1 MKSTSSSCG
10 TLEGLAAAEEVVTVP
25 EDDDLLE
32 ELRLSSEQ
40 VGARRAG
47 AEACLDD
54 FDVLS
59 QIGEGGFGKVVLAKK
74 RDGGSPRHQGRAQGA
89 ALHAGEAAVQHM
101 LDENH
106 ILQTMRHPFILT
118 LQYAFQDATRLYLV
132 TNFVG
137 GGNLYQLITRLGVL
151 GEPLARFYAAQLVSA
166 FSYLHGQGIVYR
178 DLKPENVLLG
188 LDGYVVLAD
197 FGLAKTL
204 GLEEKKVD
212 PLRASFRTSVAKAE
226 TFCGTPLYLAP
237 EVVAK
242 MPYGRSLIKT
252 GTPSFLTSAKLG
264 AAAKDCC
271 AKLLERKPEDR
282 LGCGEGLGV
291 KALEAHAF
299 FADVPWRSLE
309 AKRETPP
316 FLPDPATDVMGR
328 VHALSEQTENVAK
341 PLFDDFRAFN
351 RDSRTALREP
361 DSARDAAR
369 ADDLEAL
376 KAMAA
381 RGVDVA
387 AGDENRRTPCTSP
400 PRHGA
405 VVAFLP
411 AFLLSEGADVAARDR
426 WGGTPL
432 GDAAREG
439 HDAVCALLRAEGA
452 RDDDVPD
459 DTGASSGPRDAD
471 AANAGKLLE
480 AAKRGDRDALRRL
493 LDAAV
498 DVNGAD
504 YDRRTALHLA
514 APRASST
521 ASRRRGD
528 VGGIRALL
536 ASGVDVNGGDYD
548 KRTALHLAAAEGHAD
563 AVRFLI
569 DEKAAID
576 VVDRWRG
583 TPLRDAEDGNHLSV
597 VALLRKH
604 GAAETGR
611 RPRASSAADALI
623 DGGADVTAGDYDKRT
638 ALHLAAAEGH
648 VDAVRFLV
656 DRGANVD
663 AVDRWHGTPLRDAE
677 QGHHAAVVK
686 LVRERGA
693 ATPPSATP
701 RRRSRSW
708 GSLVAMPSPRRIG
721 KALTK
726 KHSMPVLPYD
736 DSNDPPEPE
745 SPGLVINPPRKADDE
760 HQKAELDRSNGSC
773 AIA

>member
-10 TLEGLAAAEEVVTVP
+10 TLEGLAAAEEVVTVTSSLDSPLKKSKPIDTSVHSARTEEVSRQRSESIGSLDASHRGLTKQVP

-74 RDGGSPRHQGRAQGA
+74 RDGGSLHAIKAVRKERL
-89 ALHAGEAAVQHM
+89 LHAGEAAVQHM

-151 GEPLARFYAAQLVSA
+151 SRRDSTRRSSFP

-204 GLEEKKVD
+204 GLEEKK
-212 PLRASFRTSVAKAE
+212 AE

-242 MPYGRSLIKT
+242 MPYGRSVDWWTLGCLLVEMLTGRPPFLATNLPDLMELIKT

-291 KALEAHAF
+291 KAPRPTLLRGRPVAVPGGEAGDA
-299 FADVPWRSLE
+299 AV
-309 AKRETPP
+309 
-316 FLPDPATDVMGR
+316 LPDPATDVMGR
-328 VHALSEQTENVAK
+328 VPARRRGRRGARPLGRHA
-341 PLFDDFRAFN
+341 
-351 RDSRTALREP
+351 
-361 DSARDAAR
+361 
-369 ADDLEAL
+369 
-376 KAMAA
+376 
-381 RGVDVA
+381 
-387 AGDENRRTPCTSP
+387 
-400 PRHGA
+400 
-405 VVAFLP
+405 
-411 AFLLSEGADVAARDR
+411 
-426 WGGTPL
+426 L

-459 DTGASSGPRDAD
+459 DTGASSGRAEAGDARAVALLDAGAAPGAADARAAARSTRRRRAASATRSRDAD

-514 APRASST
+514 AAEGELDAVRFLVDRGADVNAVDRWRGTPLRDAEDGRHASVV
-521 ASRRRGD
+521 AFLVERGAARGRRSKDFEDATVGIGRLLEAAKRGD

-576 VVDRWRG
+576 
-583 TPLRDAEDGNHLSV
+583 A
-597 VALLRKH
+597 H

-611 RPRASSAADALI
+611 RPRASSAADAVGALCEAARHGDTATLRELI

-663 AVDRWHGTPLRDAE
+663 A
-677 QGHHAAVVK
+677 
-686 LVRERGA
+686 
-693 ATPPSATP
+693 
-701 RRRSRSW
+701 
-708 GSLVAMPSPRRIG
+708 
-721 KALTK
+721 
-726 KHSMPVLPYD
+726 
-736 DSNDPPEPE
+736 PE